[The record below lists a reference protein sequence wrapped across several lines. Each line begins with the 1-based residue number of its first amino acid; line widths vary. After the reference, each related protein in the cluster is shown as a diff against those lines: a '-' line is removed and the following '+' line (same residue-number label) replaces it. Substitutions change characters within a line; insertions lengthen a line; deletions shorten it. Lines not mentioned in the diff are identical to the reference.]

1 MKRMMRY
8 VNVGMLTLLAA
19 GSASAVTVDGQWNDW
34 FSYGGT
40 SNDNWNQGAASGSL
54 LNTGIRVQ
62 DDPENDAS
70 GGQNYD
76 IEQIFYYYQDLDAN
90 AYTGGTLYIG
100 MVTGYEPTNSTY
112 RAGDMFIDLGY
123 TGGPTTYDLAIAT
136 GTESNSRFSDV
147 WSNNGWSTSGVLIA
161 AHAAG
166 SPYRVRDTQPGANFY
181 SNAQV
186 DWDTGVGPG
195 SAHNFLEVG
204 LNLDGNLEQL
214 IALGGIGLHWTMAC
228 GNDYVNVYD
237 TNPLSTVPPTP
248 QNPVPEPATMVL
260 FGMGAGL
267 LAVRKRLSGQSS

>member
-1 MKRMMRY
+1 MKRIVRY
-8 VNVGMLTLLAA
+8 LNLAILTLLAA
-19 GSASAVTVDGQWNDW
+19 GSASAITVDGQWNDW

-40 SNDNWNQGAASGSL
+40 SYENWNQGAASGSR
-54 LNTGIRVQ
+54 LNTGIRFQ

-100 MVTGYEPTNSTY
+100 MVTGYEPSNTTY

-166 SPYRVRDTQPGANFY
+166 SPYRVRDTQPGANSY
-181 SNAQV
+181 GNAQV

-237 TNPLSTVPPTP
+237 TNPLSSVPPTP

-267 LAVRKRLSGQSS
+267 LAVRKRLSGQTS